1 MDMDRSVFG
10 IILVSFYRQGLCSGQ
25 EWSNSSVGFT
35 HV

>member
-1 MDMDRSVFG
+1 MDRSVFG
-10 IILVSFYRQGLCSGQ
+10 IILVYFYRQGLCSGQ